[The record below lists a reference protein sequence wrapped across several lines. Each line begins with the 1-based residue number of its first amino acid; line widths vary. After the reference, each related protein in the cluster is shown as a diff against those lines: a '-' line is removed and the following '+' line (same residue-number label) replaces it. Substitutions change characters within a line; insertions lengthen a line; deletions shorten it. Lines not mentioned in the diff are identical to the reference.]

1 MAWKKLAFTDEV
13 MTNPATADLDMG
25 NNDIVDVLRMFSHS
39 NTDGLIVYGGD
50 TVVAGS
56 IALYGKDHVTV
67 PGAVSLEVPDAAGTS
82 QKWALRVYG
91 MSNTPKV
98 TVAFGVDMSST
109 KIESLATGTNAA
121 DAIRKDQALLLVGTQ
136 AMQGDLNFNKK
147 NADAMCIQPLASA
160 PSTPGTAQVYYNTG
174 DDHLYVNAV

>member
-13 MTNPATADLDMG
+13 LTNPMTADLDMG
-25 NNDIVDVLRMFSHS
+25 GNNISKCSLVQADGLTGYTEVRGGTAYPASMIAYGENHALYPGDVRFYIPNAAKTNWLV
-39 NTDGLIVYGGD
+39 GLIVNG
-50 TVVAGS
+50 
-56 IALYGKDHVTV
+56 VT
-67 PGAVSLEVPDAAGTS
+67 
-82 QKWALRVYG
+82 
-91 MSNTPKV
+91 NTPTV
-98 TVAFGVDMSST
+98 TIPYGLDMNSM
-109 KIESLATGTNAA
+109 KITSIATGTDAA

-136 AMQGDLNFNKK
+136 AMQGDLNFNKH